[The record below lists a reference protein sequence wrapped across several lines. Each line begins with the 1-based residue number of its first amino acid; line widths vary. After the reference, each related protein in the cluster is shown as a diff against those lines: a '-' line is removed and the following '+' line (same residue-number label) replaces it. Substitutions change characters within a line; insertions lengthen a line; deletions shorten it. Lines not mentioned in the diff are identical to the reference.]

1 MQTYEAWSALCY
13 GSESSEQGWLQ
24 WRKTAAR
31 TLCSPEVGS
40 GGPRALQ
47 KVPKRA
53 LVRVDPLKKVLL
65 RVSALLRVLKEVL
78 KRVALLKRGL
88 KKLLLGVNH

>member
-1 MQTYEAWSALCY
+1 MIAYYVSKAEDDCQFGLF
-13 GSESSEQGWLQ
+13 L
-24 WRKTAAR
+24 
-31 TLCSPEVGS
+31 EVGS

-65 RVSALLRVLKEVL
+65 RVSALLRVLKKVL
-78 KRVALLKRGL
+78 KRVPPLKRGL

>member
-1 MQTYEAWSALCY
+1 MILCLVV
-13 GSESSEQGWLQ
+13 GKLLL
-24 WRKTAAR
+24 KI
-31 TLCSPEVGS
+31 EVGS

-78 KRVALLKRGL
+78 KRVPPLKQGL
-88 KKLLLGVNH
+88 KKLLSRVNH

>member
-1 MQTYEAWSALCY
+1 MRNIN
-13 GSESSEQGWLQ
+13 GG
-24 WRKTAAR
+24 KD
-31 TLCSPEVGS
+31 EVGS

-65 RVSALLRVLKEVL
+65 SVSALLRVLKEVL
-78 KRVALLKRGL
+78 KQVPPL
-88 KKLLLGVNH
+88 

>member
-1 MQTYEAWSALCY
+1 MIVNSVDWPDPPPL
-13 GSESSEQGWLQ
+13 LHIIV
-24 WRKTAAR
+24 
-31 TLCSPEVGS
+31 EVGS

-88 KKLLLGVNH
+88 KKLLSRVNH

>member
-1 MQTYEAWSALCY
+1 MGWPEAKIKTPPPWKKECY
-13 GSESSEQGWLQ
+13 YTDE
-24 WRKTAAR
+24 
-31 TLCSPEVGS
+31 EVGS

-47 KVPKRA
+47 KVPKKA

-78 KRVALLKRGL
+78 KRVPPL
-88 KKLLLGVNH
+88 

>member
-65 RVSALLRVLKEVL
+65 RVSALVRVLKKVLFRVSALLRVLKKV
-78 KRVALLKRGL
+78 
-88 KKLLLGVNH
+88 LLGVNH

>member
-1 MQTYEAWSALCY
+1 MFFWVLPK
-13 GSESSEQGWLQ
+13 L
-24 WRKTAAR
+24 
-31 TLCSPEVGS
+31 LPPPEVGS

-65 RVSALLRVLKEVL
+65 RVSALLRVLIKVLFRVSALLRVLKEVL
-78 KRVALLKRGL
+78 KRVPPL
-88 KKLLLGVNH
+88 

>member
-1 MQTYEAWSALCY
+1 MGRSQKNTS
-13 GSESSEQGWLQ
+13 G
-24 WRKTAAR
+24 K
-31 TLCSPEVGS
+31 EVGS

-65 RVSALLRVLKEVL
+65 RVSALLRVLKKV
-78 KRVALLKRGL
+78 
-88 KKLLLGVNH
+88 LLGVNH

>member
-1 MQTYEAWSALCY
+1 MQVRSVRAD
-13 GSESSEQGWLQ
+13 
-24 WRKTAAR
+24 K
-31 TLCSPEVGS
+31 EVGS

-78 KRVALLKRGL
+78 KRVPPLKRGL
-88 KKLLLGVNH
+88 KKLLSGVNH

>member
-1 MQTYEAWSALCY
+1 MRVTTVFKNGPNRVFFTQQL
-13 GSESSEQGWLQ
+13 
-24 WRKTAAR
+24 
-31 TLCSPEVGS
+31 EVGS

-78 KRVALLKRGL
+78 KRVPPLKRGL
-88 KKLLLGVNH
+88 KKLLKRVKR

>member
-1 MQTYEAWSALCY
+1 MQTPMLSRDLKEAAGDRKSFLVVALRWST
-13 GSESSEQGWLQ
+13 LQ
-24 WRKTAAR
+24 VEPVCRK
-31 TLCSPEVGS
+31 EVGS

-65 RVSALLRVLKEVL
+65 RVSALLRVLKKV
-78 KRVALLKRGL
+78 
-88 KKLLLGVNH
+88 LLGVNH